1 VESTERALKSMLDL
15 AHPVAKTF
23 QHHGQT
29 LAVLAPNQAAPS
41 ASPSSGDFALWIPP
55 IQRTVA
61 TDGTGLPGL
70 IESIQAHAVHLRQ
83 SGEWL
88 TRERDR
94 LEAEFELSIQEMLV
108 ARFRASIP
116 EARLDEMLESIQNRK
131 ISPREAVNVLLKG
144 SGT

>member
-1 VESTERALKSMLDL
+1 VNASD
-15 AHPVAKTF
+15 
-23 QHHGQT
+23 
-29 LAVLAPNQAAPS
+29 APN
-41 ASPSSGDFALWIPP
+41 ASLWIPP

-70 IESIQAHAVHLRQ
+70 IESIQRHAEHLRQ

-88 TRERDR
+88 TRERAR

-108 ARFRASIP
+108 TRFRASVS
-116 EARLDEMLESIQNRK
+116 ETRLDEMLESIQNRK

-144 SGT
+144 GGL